1 MENEYGAKLDRNG
14 YAPSIL
20 STTDECFL
28 CGRTSVKLD
37 RHEVY
42 GAALRTKSKNLGC
55 WCLLCHEP
63 CHLTTIHQ
71 NAEKRRK
78 LKALCQGIAMI
89 RYDWSTEEFIKR
101 FGRNYLDADRENQAT
116 P

>member
-14 YAPSIL
+14 YAPSLL
-20 STTDECFL
+20 SCAEECFI
-28 CGRTSVKLD
+28 CGRSNYKLD

-42 GAALRTKSKNLGC
+42 GGALRTKSKNYGC

-71 NAEKRRK
+71 NAAERRK
-78 LKALCQGIAMI
+78 LKAVCQEIAMVE
-89 RYDWSTEEFIKR
+89 YGWSKEEFIRR
-101 FGRNYLDADRENQAT
+101 FGRNYLDAE
-116 P
+116 